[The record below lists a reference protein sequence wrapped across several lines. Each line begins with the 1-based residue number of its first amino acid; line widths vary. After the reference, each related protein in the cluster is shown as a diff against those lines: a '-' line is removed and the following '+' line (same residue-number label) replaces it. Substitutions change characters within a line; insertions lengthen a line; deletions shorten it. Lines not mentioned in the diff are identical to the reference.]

1 MPPQFKTEAQ
11 GKVYARVAE
20 ILQEQFGKQ
29 ARANEEAPSFAI
41 RAGSAFSTVVVTAI
55 NEKAT
60 VVRAYSW
67 VVTGAESTPE
77 LRQYLLEQNFEMRF
91 GGFAQEPG
99 TGDIL
104 FTHAILGEGMDSDE
118 FMWTLMAVS
127 NTADEYDD
135 VIVQRFGGQR
145 AVDR

>member
-1 MPPQFKTEAQ
+1 MPPQFQTETQA
-11 GKVYARVAE
+11 KVYANVAQ
-20 ILQEQFGKQ
+20 ILKDQFGAQ
-29 ARANEEAPSFAI
+29 ARPNDQAPQFNI
-41 RAGSAFSTVVVTAI
+41 RAGSAYVTVVVSPI
-55 NEKAT
+55 NDKAT

-77 LRQYLLEQNFEMRF
+77 LRQYLLEENYNMRF

-104 FTHAILGEGMDSDE
+104 FTHAILGEGMDTDE

-135 VIVQRFGGQR
+135 KIVQRFGGQR